1 VSLMRSVL
9 ALAGR
14 EVRLGWGAG
23 GGALLPASFFAGAVA
38 IVPFAVGPDPAR
50 LGAIGPGYLWL
61 ALALATLVSL
71 ERLFQ
76 ADLEDG
82 TAEQL
87 VLSPLPL
94 TLSVAAKT
102 LGQWVAVA
110 GPLLLVAPVAAIL
123 LRVAPAMVPS
133 LVAQLAVGS
142 LALFLIGSI
151 GAALGAGVR
160 RGGLLV
166 ALIAL
171 PLYVPVLIFGAA
183 SAEALMRDGTVLS
196 QPFLFVAALAVG
208 ALALSPPTAAAA
220 LRLHID

>member
-1 VSLMRSVL
+1 MGLTSGVL
-9 ALAGR
+9 AIAGR
-14 EVRLGWGAG
+14 EVRLGWGAA
-23 GGALLPASFFAGAVA
+23 GGAFLPAAFFAGAVCIA
-38 IVPFAVGPDPAR
+38 PFAVGPDPAR

-82 TAEQL
+82 TADQL
-87 VLSPLPL
+87 VLSGLPLPL
-94 TLSVAAKT
+94 VAAAKT
-102 LGQWVAVA
+102 AGQWLAVA
-110 GPLLLVAPVAAIL
+110 GPLLLVAPVVAIL
-123 LRVAPAMVPS
+123 VRVPPDKVLLLAV
-133 LVAQLAVGS
+133 QLAVGS
-142 LALFLIGSI
+142 LALFQIGAI

-166 ALIAL
+166 ALVAL

-196 QPFLFVAALAVG
+196 QPFLFVC
-208 ALALSPPTAAAA
+208 ALALAATALAPVAAAAA
-220 LRLHID
+220 LRLHVD

>member
-1 VSLMRSVL
+1 MAGLA

-14 EVRLGWGAG
+14 ELRLGWGSG
-23 GGALLPASFFAGAVA
+23 GGAFLPAAFFAGAVCVA
-38 IVPFAVGPDPAR
+38 PFAVGPDPAR

-82 TAEQL
+82 TADQL
-87 VLSPLPL
+87 VLSGLPL
-94 TLSVAAKT
+94 ALVVAAKT
-102 LGQWVAVA
+102 AGQWLAVA
-110 GPLLLVAPVAAIL
+110 GPLLLVVPVAAIL
-123 LRVAPAMVPS
+123 VRVEPQHTLLLA
-133 LVAQLAVGS
+133 AQLAVGS
-142 LALFLIGSI
+142 LALFQIGSI
-151 GAALGAGVR
+151 GAALGAGIK

-166 ALIAL
+166 ALVAL

-183 SAEALMRDGTVLS
+183 SAEALVRDGTVLS
-196 QPFLFVAALAVG
+196 QPFLFVC
-208 ALALSPPTAAAA
+208 ALALASLALAPIAAAAA

>member
-1 VSLMRSVL
+1 MGLSAALSAL
-9 ALAGR
+9 ALR

-23 GGALLPASFFAGAVA
+23 GGAFLPAAFFAGAVA
-38 IVPFAVGPDPAR
+38 VAPFAVGPDPAR

-82 TAEQL
+82 TADQL
-87 VLSPLPL
+87 LLTGVPLPL
-94 TLSVAAKT
+94 AVAAKVA
-102 LGQWVAVA
+102 GQWVSVA
-110 GPLLLVAPVAAIL
+110 LPLLLVVPVAAIL
-123 LRVAPAMVPS
+123 VRVEPGKTLLLA
-133 LVAQLAVGS
+133 AQLAVGS
-142 LALFLIGSI
+142 LALFQIGAI
-151 GAALGAGVR
+151 GAALGAGIK

-166 ALIAL
+166 SLVAL

-196 QPFLFVAALAVG
+196 QPFLFVCALMLASVALAPV
-208 ALALSPPTAAAA
+208 AAAA
-220 LRLHID
+220 SLKLHID